1 MLKKTIKVT
10 INCPEIQNG
19 ACQTPSDIFFDFYI
33 NNKLIFSELHLKN
46 TFIEYSYETDFDV
59 EKTNV
64 LKLLSSSKNIEDAE
78 LQADVVDVN
87 EFIISPNANYI
98 KDINKVYDLL
108 ITDLDISC
116 HCPHNHNTQDLAYKG
131 KFKKDYFLNDKLKG
145 TLTEYCIDSE
155 DNNSKLAQ
163 KLTEL
168 AYLWNY
174 TDKLSF
180 KIIESYRPFNSH
192 EKQGLQDLADKYTL
206 TINLEII

>member
-1 MLKKTIKVT
+1 MLKKIIKVT
-10 INCPEIQNG
+10 IDCPEIQNG
-19 ACQTPSDIFFDFYI
+19 SCQTPSDILFDFYI
-33 NNKLIFSELHLKN
+33 NNKLIFSELNLKN
-46 TFIEYSYETDFDV
+46 NFIEGSYEIDFDI

-78 LQADVVDVN
+78 LQADVIDVN

-108 ITDLDISC
+108 IKDLDISC
-116 HCPHNHNTQDLAYKG
+116 HCPHNSQDFAYKG

-155 DNNSKLAQ
+155 ENNSKLAQ

-168 AYLWNY
+168 AYPWNY

-180 KIIESYRPFNSH
+180 KIIESYRPFNNQ
-192 EKQGLQDLADKYTL
+192 EKQGSQDLADKYTL
-206 TINLEII
+206 TINVEII